1 MKYKNIL
8 VQGAMD
14 CEIEYFIKSLTDVEK
29 INISSYDF
37 YKGKIGNIDII
48 VSKTLMGTINSTMA
62 TIIGINTFKP
72 DLVINQGIAGS
83 HKRNIN
89 VGDIIIGESCC
100 NINSY
105 SMPAKGKGEGSNPF
119 EWEVN
124 KRDKEKI
131 LADKELV
138 ELFKRKLPL
147 YCNNK
152 VYVGSIGSGDV
163 FNRETDRIDWIS
175 QKMFTDCE
183 EMESIGVYTVCQKMK
198 IPCIGIR
205 IISNNELTG
214 KELDENQAEILQK
227 NIIKFLKA
235 IDL

>member
-1 MKYKNIL
+1 MKYKRIL
-8 VQGAMD
+8 LQGAMD
-14 CEIEYFIKSLTDVEK
+14 CEIEYFIKNLTDIEK
-29 INISSYDF
+29 VVIYGYEF
-37 YKGKIGNIDII
+37 YKGKLNNIDIT
-48 VSKTLMGTINSTMA
+48 VSKTFMGTINSTIA

-83 HKRNIN
+83 HKRNIH

-105 SMPAKGKGEGSNPF
+105 SMPVKGKGEGSNPF

-124 KRDKEKI
+124 KKDKEKI

-138 ELFKRKLPL
+138 ELFKLKLPS

-152 VYVGSIGSGDV
+152 VYVGNIGSGDV

-175 QKMFTDCE
+175 QKIFTDCE
-183 EMESIGVYTVCQKMK
+183 EMESIGVYTACQRMK
-198 IPCIGIR
+198 TPCIGIR
-205 IISNNELTG
+205 IISNNELVG
-214 KELDENQAEILQK
+214 EELDENQAIVLQK
-227 NIIKFLKA
+227 NIIKFLED